1 MTAYDMNDTG
11 ARALCAAICAQSV
24 KDYFKL
30 KEGRYVPCTNMKEL
44 NQFYNSEWGR
54 KLFSLFGLNT
64 QAALRS
70 MEKLFEEGS
79 YKYKMTSLGYSKPK
93 KEDQD
98 EAGL

>member
-1 MTAYDMNDTG
+1 MTPYDMNDIGTKS
-11 ARALCAAICAQSV
+11 LCAAVCAQSV
-24 KDYFKL
+24 KDYFKIR
-30 KEGRYVPCTNMKEL
+30 EGRYVPCTNMEEL
-44 NQFYNSEWGR
+44 HKFYNSKWGR

-79 YKYKMTSLGYSKPK
+79 YKYKMAALGYSKPK

-98 EAGL
+98 EASM